1 MKFAV
6 RSLSRVHL
14 FTTPWTAARQASPSF
29 TISRSLLTLTAI
41 ELVMPSNCLIPC
53 RPLSSCLQSLLAASS
68 FPVSRLSFSNSEVTN
83 QWYSN
88 SGLCVCPCVY
98 FHWRSLFLHMAWCYF
113 LGFFFFFRLKDF
125 LWFYLCDRSGSNELC
140 QFLFIWECLCESGSV
155 SPSDMSSCS
164 WPHGL

>member
-1 MKFAV
+1 MTSTLQVQWNLAFIHSLPSASVAFDLAHPSYLFLLVISFGHQSCKLNLYAEYIVSQQHKHIITSMYLFLIVEDITVKFAV

-83 QWYSN
+83 Q
-88 SGLCVCPCVY
+88 
-98 FHWRSLFLHMAWCYF
+98 
-113 LGFFFFFRLKDF
+113 
-125 LWFYLCDRSGSNELC
+125 
-140 QFLFIWECLCESGSV
+140 
-155 SPSDMSSCS
+155 
-164 WPHGL
+164 